1 MPLRQSR
8 PNVTIILTL
17 LLASTILGLLTGL
30 FYRIWAVGLL
40 SVLIAILSALVLHF
54 FGFRFLEGVAVS
66 VLCLI
71 VCQLAYWVA
80 SLRFLKGPDLSQD
93 EIDGCP
99 GDERDQ
105 DVEDENR

>member
-99 GDERDQ
+99 GDER
-105 DVEDENR
+105 E